1 MKILNWILCFLF
13 LLSAVLQYNDPDP
26 LLWMI
31 MWGAAG
37 VACLLYGIGKL
48 PKWLPIL
55 VGGVG
60 LVWGLALIPGIIRTA
75 GDIRWNEVFMQ
86 ASMSNITVE
95 WVREMGGVFII
106 ALWMGVLILKS
117 RKTT

>member
-60 LVWGLALIPGIIRTA
+60 LVWGLALIPGIIRTV

>member
-37 VACLLYGIGKL
+37 IACLLYGIGKL
-48 PKWLPIL
+48 PMWLPVAI
-55 VGGVG
+55 GAVG
-60 LVWGLALIPGIIRTA
+60 LVWGLALLPGIIRTA

-86 ASMSNITVE
+86 AGMSNITVE
-95 WVREMGGVFII
+95 RVREMGGLII
-106 ALWMGVLILKS
+106 ISIWMAVLLCKS
-117 RKTT
+117 RKTS